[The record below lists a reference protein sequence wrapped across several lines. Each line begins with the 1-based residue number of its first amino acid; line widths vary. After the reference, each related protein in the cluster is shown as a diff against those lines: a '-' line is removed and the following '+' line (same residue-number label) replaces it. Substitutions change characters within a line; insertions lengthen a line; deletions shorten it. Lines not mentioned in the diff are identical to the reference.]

1 MMVNNFTNFNFHR
14 HIGKNNNNNN
24 IVECLERNQP
34 LNQILFV
41 VFIIKNLS
49 EMGGSNLEDI

>member
-1 MMVNNFTNFNFHR
+1 MVNNFTNFNFHR

-24 IVECLERNQP
+24 IVEYLERNQP
-34 LNQILFV
+34 FNQILFV
-41 VFIIKNLS
+41 VFIMENLS